1 MTKMNRYVSRIF
13 LVAVLTIGGWEPMV
27 ANGKWYIVSKVN
39 SNGEIMHSESL
50 ARVNL
55 EIAICRLFTLAG
67 NGEPAN
73 VLITVRN
80 ASRDPVIVS
89 QAVDVELYRKD
100 QNGAESE
107 SNSYVATVFVPET
120 MGGLAEPDRLRLAA
134 GQSIELIVNL
144 KEIKWVRSEDS
155 FLDKRDIFDKVPLGN
170 YRMVVVI
177 GVKEVKGSEGRDL
190 MGVNSNSDLL
200 TLSGKTGNFVIA
212 STSDRAK

>member
-1 MTKMNRYVSRIF
+1 MNRYVSRIF